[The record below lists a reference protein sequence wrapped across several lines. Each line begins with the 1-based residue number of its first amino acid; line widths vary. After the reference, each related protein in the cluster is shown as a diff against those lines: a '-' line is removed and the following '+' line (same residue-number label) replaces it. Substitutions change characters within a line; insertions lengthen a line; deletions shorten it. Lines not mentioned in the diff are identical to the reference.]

1 MFNRIKQGGTYERVY
16 GFELNVGSQ
25 TWLQEN
31 VKGRRR
37 PAGRLRLLSDN
48 AKNIQYY
55 EYPFQENSFFT
66 AVNSFLHDC
75 RLCPG

>member
-48 AKNIQYY
+48 AKNIQYMNTR
-55 EYPFQENSFFT
+55 FKKT
-66 AVNSFLHDC
+66 LFL
-75 RLCPG
+75 LL